1 MQFCSKLAQNFK
13 NLYLQNSSSL
23 EAEIFRFFL
32 LQECYWI
39 KFNGPEKVIIKFWGR
54 KMTIAIKFEKN

>member
-1 MQFCSKLAQNFK
+1 MQFCIKLAQNFK
-13 NLYLQNSSSL
+13 NPYLQNSSSL

-39 KFNGPEKVIIKFWGR
+39 KFNGPEKVLIEFCGR
-54 KMTIAIKFEKN
+54 KMTIAINFGKN